1 MWPIIT
7 IVQMDLNYT
16 SSKDKDK
23 GTDIR
28 FRKSVLLP
36 EYLDCGMNEWMM
48 DHGLS
53 GNEVC

>member
-1 MWPIIT
+1 
-7 IVQMDLNYT
+7 MDLNYT

-36 EYLDCGMNEWMM
+36 GYLDCGMNEWMM